1 MRLFA
6 AIRPPAPVL
15 AHLGAASTA
24 LRLGAGAPLRW
35 VPADQQHVTV
45 AFFGEL
51 PDGAASELQDPL
63 ARLVAGFAPLEL
75 RLRGAGEF
83 AGRSLWVG
91 VADGGTVDGGAAG
104 GGAAGGGIAGGG
116 AGAGAHARAGD
127 LARLLALM
135 AAADELPDAR
145 VRERRRAHLN
155 VARRSRR
162 AADVDLGALA
172 RVLSVYSGP
181 AWVADSV
188 ELVSS
193 RLGAGAG
200 GGPLHE
206 VIDTYPL
213 RGYDA

>member
-91 VADGGTVDGGAAG
+91 VADGDTVDGGAAG
-104 GGAAGGGIAGGG
+104 GGAA
-116 AGAGAHARAGD
+116 AGAHARAGD
-127 LARLLALM
+127 VARLLALM

-145 VRERRRAHLN
+145 ARERRRAHLS

-181 AWVADSV
+181 AWLADSV

>member
-6 AIRPPAPVL
+6 AIRPPAQVL
-15 AHLGAASTA
+15 AHLGAATTA

-35 VPADQQHVTV
+35 VPAEQQHVTV

-51 PDGAASELQDPL
+51 PDGAASALKDPL
-63 ARLVAGFAPLEL
+63 ARVVAGFAPLEL

-91 VADGGTVDGGAAG
+91 VADGGAVDGDVAGGDTAAG
-104 GGAAGGGIAGGG
+104 T
-116 AGAGAHARAGD
+116 HARAAD

-135 AAADELPDAR
+135 AAADELPYAQ
-145 VRERRRAHLN
+145 VRERRRAHLS

-172 RVLSVYSGP
+172 RVLSVYAGP

-193 RLGAGAG
+193 RLGAGPG

-206 VIDTYPL
+206 VIDSYPM

>member
-15 AHLGAASTA
+15 AHLGAATTA

-35 VPADQQHVTV
+35 VPVEQQHVTV

-51 PDGAASELQDPL
+51 PDGAASDLQDPL

-91 VADGGTVDGGAAG
+91 VADGGTADGGAGG
-104 GGAAGGGIAGGG
+104 GGAAT
-116 AGAGAHARAGD
+116 GAHARADD

-135 AAADELPDAR
+135 AAADDLPDAQ
-145 VRERRRAHLN
+145 VRERRRAHLS
-155 VARRSRR
+155 VARHSRR
-162 AADVDLGALA
+162 AADVDLGGLA

-193 RLGAGAG
+193 RLGAGPG